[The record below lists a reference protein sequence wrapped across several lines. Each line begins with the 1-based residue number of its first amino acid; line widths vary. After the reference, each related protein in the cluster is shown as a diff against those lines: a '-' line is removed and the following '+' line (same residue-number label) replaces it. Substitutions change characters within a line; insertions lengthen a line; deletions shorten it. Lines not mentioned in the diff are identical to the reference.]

1 MSAFLF
7 IINDASYGSER
18 AYNALRLAGSLSAR
32 KQAQVRVYLQS
43 DAVSC
48 ARAGQLVPTGHYNLE
63 LVLVKILRKGEVALC
78 GDGMDARGMREAE
91 LVAGAR
97 RAAPGKLADW
107 TMEAEKVLIF

>member
-18 AYNALRLAGSLSAR
+18 AFNALRLAGSLASR
-32 KQAQVRVYLQS
+32 KQASVRVFLQS

-48 ARAGQLVPTGHYNLE
+48 ARAGQRVPTGHYNLE
-63 LVLVKILRKGEVALC
+63 LVLASILRKGEVALC
-78 GDGMDARGMREAE
+78 GDGMDARGLTGVE

-97 RAAPGKLADW
+97 RALPGELADW
-107 TMEAEKVLIF
+107 TQEADKVLIF